1 MKVFKS
7 EKARRALLEDYDR
20 LLGAWGVPYEEF
32 DVAGEHGVTHVIAA
46 GDVSAPPLLLLHGVG
61 DNSAVM
67 WLYNIG
73 ALTAKYRCYAVDTIG
88 GPGKSVP
95 GSGYGKG
102 FDQSAWLIGVLD
114 GLGVDDCFAAGV
126 SNGAVMA
133 FALAERT
140 ERIKKLVCIEG
151 GLVLNEKAG
160 LSTMLKA
167 FPEALLPTDG
177 NVIKLMK
184 KFACPREGFFEDCP
198 EVTRHMILIM
208 RAHNQMAMRWHS
220 PKTYDP
226 TLAAALRERA
236 LFLLGEYSGASSN
249 RYTDVLAHE
258 GFAWKVIN
266 NAGHGANMEQPETVN
281 AYMTEFLR

>member
-20 LLGAWGVPYEEF
+20 LLRAWGVPYEER
-32 DVAGEHGVTHVIAA
+32 DIAGAYGVTHVIAA
-46 GDVSAPPLLLLHGVG
+46 GEASAPPLLLLHGVG

-73 ALTAKYRCYAVDTIG
+73 ALAAKYRCYAVDTIG
-88 GPGKSVP
+88 GPGKSLP
-95 GSGYGKG
+95 GPGYNKG
-102 FDQSAWLIGVLD
+102 FDQSAWLTGVLD
-114 GLGVDDCFAAGV
+114 GLRVDSCFAAGV

-133 FALAERT
+133 FALAERA

-151 GLVLNEKAG
+151 GLVLSDRAG

-167 FPEALLPTDG
+167 FPEALLPTDR
-177 NVIKLMK
+177 NVMKLMK

-208 RAHNQMAMRWHS
+208 RAHNQLAMRWHS
-220 PKTYDP
+220 PKAYDP
-226 TLAAALRERA
+226 ARAAALRERA
-236 LFLLGEYSGASSN
+236 LFLLGEYSGARST
-249 RYTDVLAHE
+249 RYTEVLARD
-258 GFAWKVIN
+258 GFTWQVIK

-281 AYMTEFLR
+281 ACMTEFLR